1 MLRPSTFSLVSSVLH
16 WSSFLLASGAS
27 FSENSTI
34 CVVLVLASA
43 DHLSSFTVRFS
54 WFLMRLTFGWI
65 LRLWVWCHEA
75 VALKYS
81 ISNDPTVLGKGVPN
95 LLLLVNGVSQF
106 PAWPGWRGP
115 CYCGGRGW
123 GSLGL
128 TPPWL
133 TSKGAPFL
141 PLLHRVTSRA
151 VYEEGPCVQ
160 GTAIGVPGMGGRGH
174 KAIWINLP
182 ALVMVDFLFFSF
194 NFSVSFLSCFQYL
207 SNCVCFSAGIY
218 VPERRL
224 LSFTDYKLLKFI
236 WILLPFLSIFFY
248 SCISPNVY

>member
-1 MLRPSTFSLVSSVLH
+1 MLRQSTFSLVSSVLH
-16 WSSFLLASGAS
+16 WISFLLASGAS

-34 CVVLVLASA
+34 CAVLVLASA
-43 DHLSSFTVRFS
+43 DLSSFTFRFS

-65 LRLWVWCHEA
+65 LRLWVWCREA

-95 LLLLVNGVSQF
+95 LLLLVNRVSQF

-115 CYCGGRGW
+115 CYCGVGG

-141 PLLHRVTSRA
+141 PLHHHVTSRV

-160 GTAIGVPGMGGRGH
+160 GTVIGVPGMGGRGH
-174 KAIWINLP
+174 KAIWINVCP
-182 ALVMVDFLFFSF
+182 CDDWFSFLFF
-194 NFSVSFLSCFQYL
+194 
-207 SNCVCFSAGIY
+207 
-218 VPERRL
+218 
-224 LSFTDYKLLKFI
+224 
-236 WILLPFLSIFFY
+236 
-248 SCISPNVY
+248 